1 MKKLSLT
8 ALFLLIMLASLVGP
22 AAAAPLS
29 SGSVTLLSVEYV
41 PGKGPVFTFNVSGHF
56 SRSDLKG
63 FVHVEGGADFDL
75 SCTQV
80 DESTVKCTTSKKVGG
95 TNAAIIWGGSTFWT
109 SVPGA
114 PEFCYG
120 VYDWD
125 LGFPPSEWVN
135 YGTYCQETQAQYGDF
150 IVWDNPSWGTWP
162 YEFLPESPDS
172 CSFYHS
178 GNAYYFPACIE

>member
-1 MKKLSLT
+1 MKKLLFT
-8 ALFLLIMLASLVGP
+8 MLFLLAMLVSLVGTV
-22 AAAAPLS
+22 AAAPLS
-29 SGSVTLLSVEYV
+29 SGNITLLSVEYV
-41 PGKGPVFTFNVSGHF
+41 PGKGPVFTFSVSGHF

-63 FVHVEGGADFDL
+63 FVHVDGGADFDL

-95 TNAAIIWGGSTFWT
+95 TNAAITWGGSTFWT
-109 SVPGA
+109 SVPNA
-114 PEFCYG
+114 PEYCYS

-125 LGFPPSEWVN
+125 LGSPPSEWVN

-150 IVWDNPSWGTWP
+150 IIWDNPSWGSWP

-172 CSFYHS
+172 CSFYHP
-178 GNAYYFPACIE
+178 GDAYYFPACMQ